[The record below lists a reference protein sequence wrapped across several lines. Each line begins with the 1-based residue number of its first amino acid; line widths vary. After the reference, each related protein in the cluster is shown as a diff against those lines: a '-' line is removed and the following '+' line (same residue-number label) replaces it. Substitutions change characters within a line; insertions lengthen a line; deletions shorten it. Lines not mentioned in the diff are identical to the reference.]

1 MRRPAF
7 LKRLSRIFLTAAV
20 CCGIFAAAAFAGS
33 NVWLNW
39 VNTTAH
45 YYQSTSYKTFHQGE
59 AEAKSHNYGCANAWN
74 GAAWFFTW
82 FCAPAG
88 KGAATAAI
96 SCCYSLAPYVW
107 NDSGYNQQM
116 WGWQWYY

>member
-1 MRRPAF
+1 M
-7 LKRLSRIFLTAAV
+7 LAA
-20 CCGIFAAAAFAGS
+20 CGALFAASAFAGA

-45 YYQSTSYKTFHQGE
+45 YYQSTGYKTFHQDE
-59 AEAKSHNYGCANAWN
+59 AEAKSHSYGCANAWN
-74 GAAWFFTW
+74 GAAWFFNW
-82 FCAPAG
+82 FCAGAG
-88 KGAATAAI
+88 VGVATPTI

-116 WGWQWYY
+116 WGWQSWY